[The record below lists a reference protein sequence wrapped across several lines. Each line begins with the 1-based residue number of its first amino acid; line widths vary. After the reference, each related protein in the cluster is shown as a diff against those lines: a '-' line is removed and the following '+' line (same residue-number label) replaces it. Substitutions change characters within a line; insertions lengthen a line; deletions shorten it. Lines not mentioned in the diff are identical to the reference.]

1 MNHPEEVLNEE
12 GPLHG
17 EEELVVLLTP
27 IGTLKIRM
35 TEMKDMDM
43 EEAIVEAE
51 VMVVDEVETLD
62 GGMIKLN
69 LNVSPKRIG
78 DITPE
83 EAWSLRKPKVD
94 HLHIFG
100 SIAYVKIQEENR
112 TKLEDKS
119 QKCIILGYC
128 ENASGYKLYNPITQK
143 LVVSRD
149 VEFDAEQ
156 TWNWNNNNN
165 DDMKQIS
172 FEEDYKEKED
182 KQGEEVSSPQQVD
195 TQSESDD
202 SNSPIVKKMKSIQD
216 IYDSSQAID
225 DLRLQQEATT
235 KIYVDN
241 KSAIALAK
249 NLVHHERSKHIDTR
263 FHFIR
268 EYVKSKEIELLYVK
282 SSDQVADI
290 LTKPLK
296 VEAFQYLRN
305 SLGVQGRTS
314 LRGADVGI

>member
-17 EEELVVLLTP
+17 EEEVAVLLTP

-35 TEMKDMDM
+35 MEMKGMDM
-43 EEAIVEAE
+43 EEAVVEAE

-62 GGMIKLN
+62 GGKQQRKSFKKYNQKRASSQLELVHSDICGPIKPISFGGN
-69 LNVSPKRIG
+69 RFPTKRIG
-78 DITPE
+78 DITRE
-83 EAWSLRKPKVD
+83 EAWSLRKPKRCGID
-94 HLHIFG
+94 
-100 SIAYVKIQEENR
+100 E
-112 TKLEDKS
+112 
-119 QKCIILGYC
+119 
-128 ENASGYKLYNPITQK
+128 
-143 LVVSRD
+143 
-149 VEFDAEQ
+149 EQ

-182 KQGEEVSSPQQVD
+182 KQGEEVSSSQQVD
-195 TQSESDD
+195 VEFFGFSGSDWAGSYD
-202 SNSPIVKKMKSIQD
+202 DCKSTTD
-216 IYDSSQAID
+216 ILLQ

-249 NLVHHERSKHIDTR
+249 NPVHHERFKHIDTH

-282 SSDQVADI
+282 SSDQ
-290 LTKPLK
+290 
-296 VEAFQYLRN
+296 
-305 SLGVQGRTS
+305 
-314 LRGADVGI
+314 